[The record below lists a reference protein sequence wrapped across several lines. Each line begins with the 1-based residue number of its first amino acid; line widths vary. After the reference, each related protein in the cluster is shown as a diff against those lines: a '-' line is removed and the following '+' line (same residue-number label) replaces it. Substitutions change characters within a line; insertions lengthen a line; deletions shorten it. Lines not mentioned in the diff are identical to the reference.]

1 MGMWCTELQFSHN
14 TFEKGKPLGFAL
26 AVDKPMREKVLLF
39 PLYLHHKRRD
49 YSRMLVSHTRFN
61 YISS

>member
-1 MGMWCTELQFSHN
+1 MKLPQN
-14 TFEKGKPLGFAL
+14 TFNQRKLLGFPL
-26 AVDKPMREKVLLF
+26 AVDKSMREKDSLL
-39 PLYLHHKRRD
+39 PLYLHHERRD